1 MYICKY
7 FRIMVKNLLYSVI
20 LLVTLASC
28 SGFEKVRKS
37 TDYNLKYRKAF
48 EWYNKGDYSKSATLF
63 EDIVT
68 YFKVT
73 TKVDTISFYIAMSYY
88 KNGDHELGAFYFNN
102 FVQNFLYSPF
112 TEEAEFLGAYCYY
125 KVSPVPSLDQASTKK
140 AIEQF
145 QNFVSKRPLSK
156 RASEAQNLIIELED
170 KLVEKSWL
178 NAKLYYDMGYYKS
191 SILALKNSLDEYPNT
206 KYREKL
212 MWLILDSNY
221 KLAENSVA
229 SKQKERY
236 QATID
241 EYYTFMSEYPQST
254 YKDDAEKIYKQ
265 AEKFAKE

>member
-37 TDYNLKYRKAF
+37 SDYNLKYRKAF
-48 EWYNKGDYSKSATLF
+48 EWYNKGDYGKSATLF

-68 YFKVT
+68 YFRGT
-73 TKVDTISFYIAMSYY
+73 TKFDTISFHLAMSYY
-88 KNGDHELGAFYFNN
+88 NSKDYALGAHYFGL

-125 KVSPVPSLDQASTKK
+125 KESPEPPLDQASTKK
-140 AIEQF
+140 AIELF

-156 RASEAQNLIIELED
+156 RTPEAQNLIIELED
-170 KLVEKSWL
+170 KLVEKSRL

-191 SILALKNSLDEYPNT
+191 SIVALKSSLDEYPNT
-206 KYREKL
+206 KYREEL

-236 QATID
+236 LATID
-241 EYYTFMSEYPQST
+241 EYYSFMSEYPQSKF
-254 YKDDAEKIYKQ
+254 KDDAEKIYKQ